1 MTTTVSFLGALAVSV
16 AAIAY
21 LLIIDEKRS
30 RVFRI
35 QRATALPRSKAAGW
49 IAAVA
54 PGIALIA
61 AGQLSA
67 FLAWF
72 GAVTVCA
79 WMIVSRP
86 PKARADD

>member
-1 MTTTVSFLGALAVSV
+1 MTTTISFLGALAISV
-16 AAIAY
+16 AAVVY

-35 QRATALPRSKAAGW
+35 QRTIVLPRSKAAGW
-49 IAAVA
+49 VAALA

-79 WMIVSRP
+79 WMIASRP